1 MRTESGSCEQTKC
14 TLLQSVTSGTAAE
27 TATNSPPYGSE
38 EDGIRIPRCRER
50 FVGEWHAGSI
60 ERRAAHQL
68 LLEPELDAC
77 AGRLKKKQGLIVL
90 PILRDFKRRHWM
102 STNQLAFECSGEGEN
117 VLGDG
122 DHLRPDAV
130 PWEERD
136 VVAPRGGGAPEGSHL
151 PRAQRRGAGS
161 PVGEG

>member
-14 TLLQSVTSGTAAE
+14 TLLQSVTTGTAAE

-50 FVGEWHAGSI
+50 FVGERHAGGI

-77 AGRLKKKQGLIVL
+77 AGR
-90 PILRDFKRRHWM
+90 
-102 STNQLAFECSGEGEN
+102 
-117 VLGDG
+117 
-122 DHLRPDAV
+122 
-130 PWEERD
+130 
-136 VVAPRGGGAPEGSHL
+136 
-151 PRAQRRGAGS
+151 
-161 PVGEG
+161 